1 MPLRRGLKK
10 QVENE
15 RSGLMRFFVEV
26 DLDDEYPYHI
36 VNFKSGKQ
44 FCASREMYF
53 ARGICEMLNY
63 NTAKTK
69 KDYIII
75 LVAGGFLHMEF
86 LKPSNIKKMRKDYL
100 IEKYNQALQK
110 IEEVENG
117 IH

>member
-1 MPLRRGLKK
+1 
-10 QVENE
+10 
-15 RSGLMRFFVEV
+15 MRFFVEV

-44 FCASREMYF
+44 FCASRDMYF
-53 ARGICEMLNY
+53 VKGICEMLNY

-69 KDYIII
+69 RDYIFI
-75 LVAGGFLHMEF
+75 LVACGFLHIEF
-86 LKPSNIKKMRKDYL
+86 LKPSNIKKVRKEWL
-100 IEKYNQALQK
+100 KQKYNQALQK